1 MKICIFGA
9 GAIGGYMAVELS
21 RAGCDVCVIARGE
34 HLRAIQDRGLT
45 LLISGETRRARVAAS
60 ADPSDFGPQDYVICA
75 LKAYQAYESA
85 AQSRRCSEPT
95 PPSSRP

>member
-34 HLRAIQDRGLT
+34 HLRAIRDRGLA
-45 LLISGETRRARVAAS
+45 LLIAGQTRVARVAA
-60 ADPSDFGPQDYVICA
+60 QDYVIRA
-75 LKAYQAYESA
+75 LKAHQLHVNA
-85 AQSRRCSEPT
+85 ARFGPLLGPDT
-95 PPSSRP
+95 AVVTAANGIPW